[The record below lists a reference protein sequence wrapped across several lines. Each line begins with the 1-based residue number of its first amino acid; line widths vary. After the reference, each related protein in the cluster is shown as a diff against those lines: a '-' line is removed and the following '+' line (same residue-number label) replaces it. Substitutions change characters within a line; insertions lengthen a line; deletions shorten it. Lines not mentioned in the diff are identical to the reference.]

1 MSRLGDYIETYTGKT
16 FYPLDPRPE
25 EIDIVDIAHH
35 LSQICRFNGA
45 SKFFFSV
52 AQHSINVYKYVK
64 AQGGSIEQQFD
75 ALMHDASEAYLC
87 DLPKPI
93 KRFMSD
99 YKVYEDIVQE
109 VIYQKYGLNSNYFET
124 TKKADTDM
132 LSYEAKILMPCK
144 TWNHDPISIS
154 EIKIEERL
162 ISDVKEEFLK
172 IFFELKGKL

>member
-1 MSRLGDYIETYTGKT
+1 MSRFGDYIETYTGKT

-52 AQHSINVYKYVK
+52 AQHSINVYKHVK
-64 AQGGSIEQQFD
+64 SQGGSIEEQFD

-93 KRFMSD
+93 KKYMSD
-99 YKVYEDIVQE
+99 YKVYEDIVQD
-109 VIYQKYGLNSNYFET
+109 VIYQKYGLNNNHFKI
-124 TKKADTDM
+124 TKQADTDM

-144 TWNHDPISIS
+144 TWNQDPIMIND
-154 EIKIEERL
+154 ITIEERL
-162 ISDVKEEFLK
+162 MSDVENEFLK
-172 IFFELKGKL
+172 IFLELKEKI